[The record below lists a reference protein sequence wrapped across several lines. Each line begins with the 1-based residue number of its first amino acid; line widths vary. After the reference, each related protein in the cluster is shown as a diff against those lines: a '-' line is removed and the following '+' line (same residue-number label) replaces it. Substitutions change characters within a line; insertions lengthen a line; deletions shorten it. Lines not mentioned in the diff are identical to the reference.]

1 MGSGYELAN
10 PRLGK
15 PLRTYR
21 CRALKFLEPGH
32 QNLKFLFCFAV
43 LLVIFDHSFTSIT
56 PWVRASDSR
65 VLAKN
70 SSHLNQSVSIITSF
84 VDQVKLSVLTRLSG
98 QMSVHEDSGSC
109 KFRTFCN
116 SIDAIQL
123 QKMRSSSPDC
133 SHPENLDTIHSEM
146 LSPCVD
152 TGMKKRRQL
161 PR

>member
-32 QNLKFLFCFAV
+32 QNLQFLFCFAV

-65 VLAKN
+65 VLVKN
-70 SSHLNQSVSIITSF
+70 SIHLNQSVSITSL
-84 VDQVKLSVLTRLSG
+84 VDQVMLSVLTRLSG
-98 QMSVHEDSGSC
+98 EMSVHEDSGSC

-123 QKMRSSSPDC
+123 KKMRSSSPDC

-146 LSPCVD
+146 LSPSVD

>member
-21 CRALKFLEPGH
+21 RRALKFLEPGH

-56 PWVRASDSR
+56 PWVRATAPLKGLVYR
-65 VLAKN
+65 YRYL
-70 SSHLNQSVSIITSF
+70 F
-84 VDQVKLSVLTRLSG
+84 
-98 QMSVHEDSGSC
+98 EDYTG
-109 KFRTFCN
+109 CN
-116 SIDAIQL
+116 
-123 QKMRSSSPDC
+123 KEPDC
-133 SHPENLDTIHSEM
+133 SREFHLY
-146 LSPCVD
+146 VF
-152 TGMKKRRQL
+152 